1 MCVKNRNVGVLL
13 ILISFTSIGYFLVP
27 ANAATLSKC
36 PDSILKPKIVATP
49 SAATSALNSYVY
61 KKLKNSIVSISPKST
76 LRSGSWWTAG
86 WHKCYFDDKSIES
99 GYTGFLPKRVES
111 GYVTAVQLRKKL
123 LSGGNT
129 LFIRYFKQDG
139 IWKVADSGTSP

>member
-49 SAATSALNSYVY
+49 SAATSALNSYVS
-61 KKLKNSIVSISPKST
+61 KKLKNSIVSINPKST
-76 LRSGSWWTAG
+76 FRSGGWWSAG
-86 WHKCYFDDKSIES
+86 WHKCYFDNKSIES
-99 GYTGFLPKRVES
+99 GYTGFLPKGVS
-111 GYVTAVQLRKKL
+111 IGYVTSVQLRKEV
-123 LSGGNT
+123 LSGGT
-129 LFIRYFKQDG
+129 TVFIRYYKQNG
-139 IWKVADSGTSP
+139 IWKVADSGSSP